1 MPAERSPGA
10 EHINPDALG
19 LALRF
24 SDGFDSG
31 SGALDHFD
39 LTHWMKWQGDAR
51 TANGHA
57 ILSAAATP
65 GEWGD
70 AGICT
75 REKHFNPGLRGTNG
89 VEVTFIGHA
98 QQGGSQTKQHP
109 EHIGNPLAGPYIT
122 GMCLTAANCPGPLL
136 PDAEADGDSDHDEQG
151 DSDFMSSYRASGQ
164 RRSGRRGVQIH
175 FDWMSKWGLDYFLC
189 RSIVPE
195 DYRRYPEWDVRLDSL
210 EEFAGRGQF
219 IGGACFVLAMKHYHP
234 DQATNPLGRR
244 YGLYFTDDGNTVCWT
259 LDGTVMDTADIS
271 GYFASSPESVKD
283 GAYVSLCGA
292 GYQPHLWTFGDVKV
306 YANSPAQSPE
316 PNR

>member
-210 EEFAGRGQF
+210 EEFAGRVCRPSRLC
-219 IGGACFVLAMKHYHP
+219 GGMMNERMPHTEDPRGKTHEARAQAHRRCARWLHPNVISSRCLPSFHP
-234 DQATNPLGRR
+234 DRDYR
-244 YGLYFTDDGNTVCWT
+244 
-259 LDGTVMDTADIS
+259 
-271 GYFASSPESVKD
+271 
-283 GAYVSLCGA
+283 
-292 GYQPHLWTFGDVKV
+292 
-306 YANSPAQSPE
+306 
-316 PNR
+316 